1 MSKTL
6 EFYEKDFVSGL
17 FPMQTSKL
25 LITRKEKELEEYVY
39 QKVLNSEEAAHNF
52 LPQQTVYADK
62 SNGHLRRTLK
72 LDPVAE
78 FYLYDLVCRNRE
90 IFRKPFVETRKS
102 YGYRFENGSVIP
114 ISQAYKLFK
123 EDVVRHLESH
133 KHHLSFDIAG
143 YFNSIYHHDLS
154 NWFAS
159 SNKVDEV
166 DQIGFGKFMR
176 EINSGRS
183 VDFLPHGSYPSKMI
197 GSEFLKFTEQH
208 GQLKSSVVLRFMDD
222 YHLFDDSEDNIKVDF
237 VVIQKLLGAKG
248 LNVNPMKTR
257 KSVNDVEIRASE
269 IRQELSEIVAVEV
282 GGGFFGSGHDEPEYE
297 EIEIVRDLSP
307 EQIML
312 LLDLLKENA
321 IDDHDAEFILNV
333 LRMHSTNFSEYIP
346 ILLERFS
353 SLSKSMY
360 SSLGYHGDLSS
371 DDKNQLSQVV
381 DDFLNKNVYVSEF
394 QLFWLATIAEEYL
407 SGTRLYGS
415 ILNRIYTL
423 SGNSIISRAKV
434 LEIPEQN
441 YGMKELRDEHLKN
454 GSSTWL
460 SWASAFGTRT
470 LKKVE
475 RNYGLD
481 YFSKCSPLNGLIAGC
496 VKDID

>member
-1 MSKTL
+1 M
-6 EFYEKDFVSGL
+6 
-17 FPMQTSKL
+17 
-25 LITRKEKELEEYVY
+25 
-39 QKVLNSEEAAHNF
+39 
-52 LPQQTVYADK
+52 
-62 SNGHLRRTLK
+62 
-72 LDPVAE
+72 
-78 FYLYDLVCRNRE
+78 
-90 IFRKPFVETRKS
+90 
-102 YGYRFENGSVIP
+102 
-114 ISQAYKLFK
+114 
-123 EDVVRHLESH
+123 
-133 KHHLSFDIAG
+133 
-143 YFNSIYHHDLS
+143 
-154 NWFAS
+154 
-159 SNKVDEV
+159 
-166 DQIGFGKFMR
+166 
-176 EINSGRS
+176 
-183 VDFLPHGSYPSKMI
+183 
-197 GSEFLKFTEQH
+197 
-208 GQLKSSVVLRFMDD
+208 
-222 YHLFDDSEDNIKVDF
+222 
-237 VVIQKLLGAKG
+237 
-248 LNVNPMKTR
+248 
-257 KSVNDVEIRASE
+257 
-269 IRQELSEIVAVEV
+269 
-282 GGGFFGSGHDEPEYE
+282 
-297 EIEIVRDLSP
+297 RDLSP